1 MDVIGKKGL
10 NSVYNEY
17 LKNLGYNNVE
27 DKFINDLYLKES
39 IKNKYNNNELINNVK
54 NNYKVFYYGNE
65 KEILEVITKDLDDFI
80 KYIYTYYIYL
90 DTSNNDNLVLLK
102 EIETEPIELTFN
114 LTIAD
119 RHYSPVSKYYKYSYK
134 LDINDV
140 WEQLEKKGY
149 PKIYS

>member
-1 MDVIGKKGL
+1 MEI
-10 NSVYNEY
+10 NYEY
-17 LKNLGYNNVE
+17 
-27 DKFINDLYLKES
+27 
-39 IKNKYNNNELINNVK
+39 
-54 NNYKVFYYGNE
+54 YKIFYYGNE
-65 KEILEVITKDLDDFI
+65 KEILEVITEDLENFI

-102 EIETEPIELTFN
+102 EIATEPIELEFN
-114 LTIAD
+114 LTVAD
-119 RHYSPVSKYYKYSYK
+119 RIYNSVSKYYKYSYK